1 MNVVA
6 IAAHPDAFLVIPIF
20 CVFAV
25 LVAAGL
31 ATLFVKSF
39 EVNPGPISDHFVVAY
54 KLGVL
59 GAFVDYTLH
68 NKIN

>member
-6 IAAHPDAFLVIPIF
+6 VAAHPDAFLVIPIF

-39 EVNPGPISDHFVVAY
+39 EGNPGPISDHFVVAY
-54 KLGVL
+54 KL
-59 GAFVDYTLH
+59 
-68 NKIN
+68 